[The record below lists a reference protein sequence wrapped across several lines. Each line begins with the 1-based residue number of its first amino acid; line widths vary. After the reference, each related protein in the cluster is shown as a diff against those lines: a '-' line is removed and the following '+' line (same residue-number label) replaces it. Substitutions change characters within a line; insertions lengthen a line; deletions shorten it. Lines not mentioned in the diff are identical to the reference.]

1 MSTSASSPSL
11 LADGGGVF
19 GRKCNLQ
26 HCSSVSKSREHN
38 HTEHMQTIKDG
49 AITMLKHNKCQDST
63 IKSILDLTSISFTI
77 PQSFYHLY
85 ERLTA

>member
-26 HCSSVSKSREHN
+26 HCSSVSKSRAHN

-49 AITMLKHNKCQDST
+49 AITMLKHNKCQDSALKST
-63 IKSILDLTSISFTI
+63 SDLISILFTI
-77 PQSFYHLY
+77 LQSSYHLY
-85 ERLTA
+85 GRLTA